1 MNIVLYT
8 KDFEPITVLD
18 LPMWLLE
25 TLEKRG
31 SIRIAV
37 LEPTISE
44 NSDIVEK
51 PEVSIVTVYLEK
63 LPWVDGTKKSIL
75 VTDNEELALSLNP
88 DWLPG
93 QRYIIQSYE
102 TAIQQLKEAL
112 IDALRK

>member
-8 KDFEPITVLD
+8 RDFEPITVVD

-31 SIRIAV
+31 SVRIAV
-37 LEPTISE
+37 LEPTMPE
-44 NSDIVEK
+44 NPDVTEK
-51 PEVSIVTVYLEK
+51 PELSIVTVNLEK
-63 LPWVDGTKKSIL
+63 VRWVDGTKKSVL
-75 VTDNEELALSLNP
+75 VTDNEELAMVLNP

-102 TAIQQLKEAL
+102 TAIRQLKEAL
-112 IDALRK
+112 NDALRK